1 MFARMLESA
10 RNFLYHG
17 IAHLDHSGSRLD
29 GSCERSQMKLTII
42 LVLIAVL
49 FGLAEGQARAHEE
62 DQAAGG
68 WDRDGVARPFAQLR
82 SRARR
87 RQRRALEKDV
97 HVGLGHGFRR
107 AGSR

>member
-1 MFARMLESA
+1 MQIRVSMDHAR
-10 RNFLYHG
+10 G
-17 IAHLDHSGSRLD
+17 P
-29 GSCERSQMKLTII
+29 QMKLTITI
-42 LVLIAVL
+42 VLIAVL
-49 FGLAEGQARAHEE
+49 FGLAEGQARALEE

-82 SRARR
+82 SRTWR
-87 RQRRALEKDV
+87 RQRRALAKNV